1 MFQHTPNQ
9 YNDVGDCSGGGKG
22 TLSSKDLARHIAQTA
37 SDKKASDVVLLE
49 IGRMTVIADYF
60 VICTGTSERQ
70 ISAITKA
77 IVEDLGQEGVW
88 PHHQEGTADTGWVLL
103 DYGDVIVHI
112 FGPTERD
119 YYRLD
124 RIWAD
129 APKVLVLQ

>member
-1 MFQHTPNQ
+1 M
-9 YNDVGDCSGGGKG
+9 
-22 TLSSKDLARHIAQTA
+22 
-37 SDKKASDVVLLE
+37 VLLE

>member
-1 MFQHTPNQ
+1 M
-9 YNDVGDCSGGGKG
+9 VLREAAGGVED
-22 TLSSKDLARHIAQTA
+22 TLSSRDLAKQIAQAA
-37 SDKKASDVVLLE
+37 SEKKASDVVLLD

-70 ISAITKA
+70 INAIARA
-77 IVEDLGQEGVW
+77 IVDDLGKEGVW
-88 PHHQEGTADTGWVLL
+88 PHHQEGTADTGWVLI
-103 DYGDVIVHI
+103 DYGDVIVHV
-112 FGPTERD
+112 FGETERE